1 MAFDVAPDSYDRF
14 MGRWSSPLAEQL
26 VDRLGLTPESRVL
39 DVGCGPG
46 ALTAVLVDRLG
57 APNVSAVEP
66 SATFRAATRER
77 FPDVDVRQAA
87 AEALPFE
94 DDVFDAVAAG
104 LVVPFMSDAV
114 AGLTEMR
121 RVARPGRVVAATA
134 WAQGRGPLNAL
145 WRAAQSLDRS
155 ARDEGLRP
163 GCRPG
168 ELEAMFERAELGD
181 VRTEELTVTRTMT
194 SFEDWW
200 EPVTFGVGPAG
211 DYVRRLDDAARAAL
225 REECIRT
232 LPEAPF
238 DLSVTAF
245 CATGRA

>member
-26 VDRLGLTPESRVL
+26 VDRLALPPESRVL

-46 ALTAVLVDRLG
+46 ALTAVLVERLG
-57 APNVSAVEP
+57 APKVSAVEP
-66 SATFRAATRER
+66 SATFRAAARER

-94 DDVFDAVAAG
+94 DDVFDAVVAA

-114 AGLTEMR
+114 AGLGEMR
-121 RVARPGRVVAATA
+121 RVARPDGLVAATM
-134 WAQGRGPLNAL
+134 WDHDRGPLSPV
-145 WRAAQSLDRS
+145 WRAVERLGLP
-155 ARDEGLRP
+155 ARETGPLLGSR
-163 GCRPG
+163 GS
-168 ELEAMFERAELGD
+168 ELAELFERVGLSD
-181 VRTEELTVTRTMT
+181 VRTAELTLSGTVA

-200 EPVTFGVGPAG
+200 EPMTLGVGPVG
-211 DYVRRLDDAARAAL
+211 DYVQRLDPGARSAL
-225 REECIRT
+225 REECTRL

-238 DLSVTAF
+238 DLSVTAW